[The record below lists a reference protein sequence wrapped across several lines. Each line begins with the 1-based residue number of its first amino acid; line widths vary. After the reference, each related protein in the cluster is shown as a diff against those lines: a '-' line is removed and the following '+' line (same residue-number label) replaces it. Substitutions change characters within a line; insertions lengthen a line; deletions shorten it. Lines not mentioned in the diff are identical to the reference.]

1 MMKQQLTNSILL
13 GGLLLGGMAYQPA
26 EARVAGTSQPSA
38 GKSRSMSSEQFY
50 ETLGKTK
57 PNQVATNFGMPDNIV
72 SIRNS
77 AGEVTGVMW
86 VYHDAVTK
94 GETKLNANF
103 MIVNGEFIY
112 VSLSEAS

>member
-1 MMKQQLTNSILL
+1 MVKQQLTNSILL
-13 GGLLLGGMAYQPA
+13 GGLLLGGMAYNAA
-26 EARVAGTSQPSA
+26 EARTTGTSQTSA
-38 GKSRSMSSEQFY
+38 GNTKSMSSEKFY

-57 PNQVATNFGMPDNIV
+57 PNQVASNFGIPDKIV
-72 SIRNS
+72 SIRNA

-86 VYHDAVTK
+86 VYHDAVIK
-94 GETKLNANF
+94 GESKMNANF